1 MEVDIEVAGEA
12 IKIMMEIV
20 EIDNQIIVEEEEEVT
35 IIGTTTTTKVEKE
48 ELSKE
53 EDIEVVAEQI
63 ITKPQTTPKLSVMRA
78 KNK

>member
-1 MEVDIEVAGEA
+1 MAGEA
-12 IKIMMEIV
+12 IKIMTEIV

-35 IIGTTTTTKVEKE
+35 TIGTTTITKVEKA

-53 EDIEVVAEQI
+53 EDIEVAAEQI